1 MQSIYIYIYP
11 RKSLYK
17 VGIDRESTNQQDD
30 SSTRFSFLTS
40 CHFDVPSGNEK
51 WQIFTN
57 MLKYVSVKLPSGNE
71 KWQMDN
77 RQSPMDDN
85 PIQCP
90 WGISRQPI
98 AA

>member
-51 WQIFTN
+51 WQ
-57 MLKYVSVKLPSGNE
+57 
-71 KWQMDN
+71 MDN

>member
-1 MQSIYIYIYP
+1 MQSIYIYP
-11 RKSLYK
+11 RKRLYK

-51 WQIFTN
+51 WQ
-57 MLKYVSVKLPSGNE
+57 
-71 KWQMDN
+71 MDN